1 MMNKALH
8 TMHSPEI
15 MMGVWCGER
24 HAAIARRPTTHTARH
39 TARIATFQIWL
50 LAPLAH
56 LFNLFFDFL
65 VFVVVVLAWIGDFV
79 FEDLDELV
87 EDNCDDGAGCGA
99 YPVDPVFRVED
110 AGYNAGAEGAG
121 GIERAASVVDAD

>member
-15 MMGVWCGER
+15 VMGVRGR
-24 HAAIARRPTTHTARH
+24 QGHTAITRRTTAHTARH
-39 TARIATFQIWL
+39 TARIATFQIRL

-56 LFNLFFDFL
+56 LFNLVFDFL
-65 VFVVVVLAWIGDFV
+65 IFVVVVLAWVGDFV
-79 FEDLDELV
+79 LEDFDELV
-87 EDNCDDGAGCGA
+87 EDDCDDGARCGA